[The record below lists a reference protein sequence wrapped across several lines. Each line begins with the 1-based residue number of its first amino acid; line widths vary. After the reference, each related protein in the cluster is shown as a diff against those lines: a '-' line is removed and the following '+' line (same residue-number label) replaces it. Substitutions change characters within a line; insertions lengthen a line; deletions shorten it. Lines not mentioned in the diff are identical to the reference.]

1 MPRCACGAELPIHPA
16 PHRLPVLLEHL
27 PVPVG
32 AVLLPGDG
40 DDRVAPTGRAGHH
53 GELVVEM
60 VLDAAPVRGEVGDAP
75 IIELVVAQ
83 GGEPFPTE
91 PEHVVEACRGRDEN
105 LVVPAPGESFPGDRK
120 STRLNSSHVAISY

>member
-53 GELVVEM
+53 GELVVVM
-60 VLDAAPVRGEVGDAP
+60 VLDAAPVRGGGGDAALM
-75 IIELVVAQ
+75 ELVVAQ
-83 GGEPFPTE
+83 GCEPFPTE
-91 PEHVVEACRGRDEN
+91 TEPDVVA
-105 LVVPAPGESFPGDRK
+105 
-120 STRLNSSHVAISY
+120 

>member
-60 VLDAAPVRGEVGDAP
+60 EIGRASCRERGWIWGGGGLIVKKNVIVRGRCGVRSEMRQDA
-75 IIELVVAQ
+75 
-83 GGEPFPTE
+83 
-91 PEHVVEACRGRDEN
+91 
-105 LVVPAPGESFPGDRK
+105 S
-120 STRLNSSHVAISY
+120 